1 MIVVRDVFQLKFG
14 KAKQARQEWKKG
26 AKFLREAGVNKPRLM
41 TDLVGQ
47 YYTLVLESTYPSLAA
62 YEKAHLSAGGSK
74 AWAAWYR
81 RFTTLVESGYREI
94 FTVVE

>member
-14 KAKQARQEWKKG
+14 KAKQAKLEWKKG
-26 AKFLREAGVNKPRLM
+26 VKFMPKSAVAKPRLM

-47 YYTLVLESTYPSLAA
+47 YYTLVLESTYPSLTA
-62 YEKAHLSAGGSK
+62 YEKAHQSNGGSK
-74 AWAAWYR
+74 GFQTWYR
-81 RFTTLVESGYREI
+81 RFTNLVESGHREV